1 MMNNDEKSVKQLFV
15 VSLVGFILM
24 ITLLLMM

>member
-1 MMNNDEKSVKQLFV
+1 MINDDEKSVKQLFV

-24 ITLLLMM
+24 ITILLMM